1 MPKSTARKVQTYLS
15 HSDPIDIEI
24 NDFLSRSSRGRR
36 ASAIRD
42 MLYIAWVAIGSM
54 SRAEFE
60 SRFPTFDYDAF
71 RKRYPTSRPRST
83 HSAEPVIEQTNV
95 TARSQGGQKPATKRL
110 IIKPPTAK

>member
-1 MPKSTARKVQTYLS
+1 MAKSTARKVQTYLS

-83 HSAEPVIEQTNV
+83 PSAEPVIDQP
-95 TARSQGGQKPATKRL
+95 TATAKPPDGPAPATKRL
-110 IIKPPTAK
+110 TIKPPTAK